1 MYTILTNRHKL
12 VDHDGISIK
21 PYLSRK
27 EQMIESILLRQRRI
41 LIDSGTDRSRIRIR
55 GTSIYV
61 NKQKYG
67 YANESEFTHIALPIM
82 HGQTPNDRSD
92 SVINVETSE
101 LQQRQHEQPVDI
113 TVIDSHNPPLNP
125 NQSIHVNDNKS
136 NPQQ

>member
-67 YANESEFTHIALPIM
+67 YIC
-82 HGQTPNDRSD
+82 QTPNDRSD

-101 LQQRQHEQPVDI
+101 PQQRQHEQPVDI